1 MTESTKVRLV
11 RCPKCENLLPE
22 LADYSVY
29 QCGGCGAVLRAE
41 DKNREVDTLSQKSEE
56 ERVEEVSSKLQ
67 NSSEKRIADSSDAS
81 DTDKSNAG
89 SLRCDKRG
97 LEKKD
102 IGLADRSMNQSK
114 VNGDKSVVEHGL
126 DVNTSRDELG
136 NAVGR
141 EQRDLNPRVGYTSGF
156 RRSGRMSDW
165 QTEDRGEVEGF
176 PRTRRTDV
184 GGLRFSTSNYPDEGP
199 SNYHS
204 DASYGYREPL
214 RNRIGQ
220 DGANRVQ
227 YLEQDRAELLRKLD
241 ELKEQLSRSCDV
253 VDKPKDKVPID
264 GRIVPPE
271 PYCGS
276 DSWLPNGSLGSDRA
290 SMPFLGPDKQVAG
303 PTYFSHYP
311 DPFPYSNGHGMDM
324 HGLHPSLHNS
334 NHAPGY
340 RDPFGSQMLRSTP
353 HKFPSQYQQLS
364 SHPYFSG
371 QYVDSN
377 HDAFES
383 YQQNAMYHQPSCSC
397 YRCYDKN
404 QRVLPPVQPTAF
416 SNKPNNSMMY
426 HHENPGPFAPHVQN
440 FRAAVPPS
448 NFCGPQAHTRWP
460 SDLNSD
466 VGGIVRCYPRKVVV
480 ASGGRRCRPIAGG
493 APFIICNNCF
503 ELLQLPKKAQL
514 LVKNKQKLQCGT
526 CSTVID
532 YAVID
537 TKLVLSVQTGMR
549 GISTEVDDSC
559 NEVLRDYTSRSHGRF
574 DRISANF
581 SSDDY
586 DNSGYD
592 FHAMDR
598 EPISLSMDQGLNS
611 GKPQEMQSFHSTSP
625 STSEDETSPDVLI
638 EQREVTK
645 SIQQP
650 IKATV
655 GLSPPPGS
663 PLQEHFDYSS
673 NNHAVN
679 RFGKGNRSSRTD
691 QEKLMPD
698 RVTTRQNSLK
708 EASLATEMDVSLNEY
723 SNNGM
728 SQDSGEATR
737 EDDLPRNNKGSESFF
752 ANIIKKS
759 FKDFSRSNQTEE
771 RGKSNISVNGHLL
784 PDRLVKK
791 AEKSAGPIHPG
802 QYWYDFRAGFWGVM
816 GGPCLGIIPPFI
828 EELNYPMPENC
839 AGGTTGVFVNGREL
853 HQKDL
858 DLLASRGLPT
868 TRDRSYI
875 VEISG
880 RVLDEDT
887 GEELDSLG
895 KLAPTVEKAK
905 HGFGMKAPRARAAA
919 Q

>member
-549 GISTEVDDSC
+549 GISTEADDSC

>member
-22 LADYSVY
+22 LADYCVY

-324 HGLHPSLHNS
+324 HGLHPSVHNS

-549 GISTEVDDSC
+549 GISTEADDSC

>member
-1 MTESTKVRLV
+1 MAESTKVRLV

-29 QCGGCGAVLRAE
+29 QCGGCGAVLRAN
-41 DKNREVDTLSQKSEE
+41 DKNPEVDTLSEKSEE
-56 ERVEEVSSKLQ
+56 ERVEEVSAKSQ
-67 NSSEKRIADSSDAS
+67 NSSEKRVVDLSDAS

-89 SLRCDKRG
+89 SLRCDQRG
-97 LEKKD
+97 SEKKD
-102 IGLADRSMNQSK
+102 IGLADSSMNQSK
-114 VNGDKSVVEHGL
+114 VTGNKWDVEHGL
-126 DVNTSRDELG
+126 NVNTSREELG

-141 EQRDLNPRVGYTSGF
+141 EQRDLNSRVGNTGGF
-156 RRSGRMSDW
+156 RRSGWMSDRK
-165 QTEDRGEVEGF
+165 TEERGEVEGF
-176 PRTRRTDV
+176 PRSRRTNF
-184 GGLRFSTSNYPDEGP
+184 GGVRSSTSNYPDEGP

-204 DASYGYREPL
+204 DESYGYRESL
-214 RNRIGQ
+214 RNHIGQ
-220 DGANRVQ
+220 DEANRVQ

-253 VDKPKDKVPID
+253 SDKPKEKVPID
-264 GRIVPPE
+264 YPPD
-271 PYCGS
+271 PYGGS

-290 SMPFLGPDKQVAG
+290 SMPFRGPDKQVAG
-303 PTYFSHYP
+303 PPYFNHYP
-311 DPFPYSNGHGMDM
+311 DPFPYSNGHEMAM
-324 HGLHPSLHNS
+324 HGLLPSVHNS
-334 NHAPGY
+334 NHTPGY
-340 RDPFGSQMLRSTP
+340 GDPFGSQMLRSTP
-353 HKFPSQYQQLS
+353 HKLPSQYQQPS

-371 QYVDSN
+371 QYMDSN

-383 YQQNAMYHQPSCSC
+383 YQQNPMYHHPSCSC
-397 YRCYDKN
+397 YRCYDKH
-404 QRVLPPVQPTAF
+404 QRVLQPTAF

-426 HHENPGPFAPHVQN
+426 HHENPGPFAPRVRN

-448 NFCGPQAHTRWP
+448 NLCGPQAHTRWP

-466 VGGIVRCYPRKVVV
+466 MGGIVRCYPRRVVV
-480 ASGGRRCRPIAGG
+480 ASAGRRCRPIAGG

-503 ELLQLPKKAQL
+503 ELLQLPKKAQV

-532 YAVID
+532 YSVID
-537 TKLVLSVQTGMR
+537 KKLVLSVETGTN
-549 GISTEVDDSC
+549 GISMEADDDSS
-559 NEVLRDYTSRSHGRF
+559 NEVLRDYTSHSHGRF

-592 FHAMDR
+592 FHALDR
-598 EPISLSMDQGLNS
+598 EPISLSAGQGLNS

-625 STSEDETSPDVLI
+625 SISEDETSPDVLI
-638 EQREVTK
+638 VQREVAK

-655 GLSPPPGS
+655 SPLPGS
-663 PLQEHFDYSS
+663 PLQEHFDFSS

-679 RFGKGNRSSRTD
+679 RFEKGNRSNRTD
-691 QEKLMPD
+691 QEKLMPNK
-698 RVTTRQNSLK
+698 VATRQNSLK
-708 EASLATEMDVSLNEY
+708 EASLATEMEVSLNEY
-723 SNNGM
+723 SNTGM
-728 SQDSGEATR
+728 SQDSGDTTR
-737 EDDLPRNNKGSESFF
+737 EDDLPRNNKGSESFL

-771 RGKSNISVNGHLL
+771 RGKSNVSVNGHSL

-858 DLLASRGLPT
+858 DLLSSRGLPAA
-868 TRDRSYI
+868 RDRSYI

-895 KLAPTVEKAK
+895 KLAPTVEKVK
-905 HGFGMKAPRARAAA
+905 HGFGMKASRAAA
-919 Q
+919 K